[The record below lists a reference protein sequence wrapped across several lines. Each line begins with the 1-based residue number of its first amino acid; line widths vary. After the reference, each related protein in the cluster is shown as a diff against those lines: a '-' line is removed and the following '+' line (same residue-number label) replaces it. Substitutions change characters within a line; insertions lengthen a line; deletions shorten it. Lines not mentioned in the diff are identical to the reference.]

1 MRLTPS
7 LSSSPSVDHRRRRR
21 YRARNP
27 RFAPTPA
34 RTASCASTNAG
45 DDDDNARA
53 AMRMRMR
60 QSMPRHRRK
69 QPAPT
74 RLALARRDDGE
85 VDDDASDGVIV
96 IDDADD
102 AAAPSKRAKR
112 MPPVMMFSRP
122 LRRRDRAPAGVVEL
136 GRCAVCAR
144 GMANEAVA
152 RTSSGGGVLRAVGE
166 AARRLASVAT
176 RGDSEATFRLV
187 DADAAT
193 TRTASGAPC
202 VVEFVF
208 DGDGNSETYGID
220 IGDQG
225 KAFTELFVK
234 FATRVDAW
242 LSPDDAF
249 LVVGLTSHAFACVAS
264 DAECHIPPQTHP
276 GAFPSMAKFY
286 SYVALVFDALSGA
299 SKTRLDEY
307 NARRNAAAADDADP
321 ASEGLDLSAIFDAVR
336 PDARRCPELQG
347 EFPELL
353 PRPRAYQSQAV
364 AWMLARERASAAPAG
379 ALAAKR
385 GASVEQ
391 DARRALHPLWRELP
405 GGGTYINVFN
415 GMLSATRFE
424 IDEDYEDVRGGILA
438 DEMGLGK
445 TVEIIMLVTA
455 NRREKEAHEIA
466 AAEAVEAGVDEGE
479 AFENAREGLA
489 TPTETPPFVTP
500 MTSPAKTKSALKAPH
515 ASPHAFQRRDVPA
528 APALVAVDEK
538 PVDDVGVVEL
548 PAKAPVK
555 VEANNE
561 EPGGAFNVD
570 CVCGARGEDPNF
582 TGIWMG
588 CDKCGVW
595 QHARCVFKM
604 TKMQERN
611 LQRMSNEEREKLLG
625 EFLCSKCHEEY
636 PDEDKGAEELHKP
649 MNVNCVCGAREEDP
663 NFTGLWMGCDKCG
676 VWQHARCVFKMT
688 KMQER
693 NLQQISDEE
702 RDKLLGEFVCW
713 KCNEEHPG
721 EEELDEPMNVNCV
734 CGARE
739 EDPNFTGLWVGCDK
753 CGVWQHARCVLKLPR
768 AENILQQMPRKERE
782 ELLGDF
788 LCGKCIVEY
797 AGEEYCGPCGA
808 TLVVCPTP
816 IFEQWHSELTRH
828 VRPGALKIIRYEG
841 QSRVSGSGGSTK
853 DVFGPKQLAEAD
865 IVLTTY
871 DTLRSE
877 INIDISDGA
886 GRAYA
891 ERARRYERKYEI
903 VPTPLT
909 RLKWWRVVLDEAQ
922 MVESTV
928 SIAAIMVRRLPAVHR
943 WAVTGTPISRGLGD
957 IFGLLTFLCVPPFE
971 RDAHWWS
978 RLIEHP
984 YSYGD
989 ANAKRYLHKLLK
1001 ELMWRNSREG
1011 VRDQLGIPPQGE
1023 IVTWLESS
1031 AVERH
1036 FYKTQF
1042 RECHSTA
1049 SATLA
1054 HSDFANIDEN
1064 QPLET
1069 RDARRLMG
1077 PLLRLRQACD
1087 HPQAGSYGLAGGIA
1101 RAGANVLTMHQIT
1114 DKLIEKARVEAEE
1127 AQRLVAFAL
1136 NALGG
1141 LAWCENDLTLA
1152 ISVYREV
1159 IQLEATGKERKI
1171 RLDAMQI
1178 LHAKHNLNAA
1188 LELVKA
1194 EPQLLTAP
1202 IARTMRDDDLGQDT
1216 QLLRDKYIYERTSGL
1231 CGAEREFADAKK
1243 DVEWEFSLGNV
1254 GERTNSAVNVGGTN
1268 GWWLEVLNLV
1278 DKFHMSRLAFN
1289 DRLRD
1294 QLDGRWQGKKIAFE
1308 DLSGLQLQMAMD
1320 LQEIDTARKALL
1332 DRMEE
1337 LKDIVKSA
1345 PPERVREVGMC
1356 ETCRA
1361 GTDFAT
1367 PGVMCVFCHTE
1378 PLFET
1383 YERKIMG
1390 SQTLSAARP
1399 VEQKKQKKKDKEKEK
1414 GLPMFSRVG
1423 RKIGGE
1429 REETNRGGASAV
1441 ETVLQMLLVSLR
1453 TRSLVM
1459 DAKQQDS
1466 YITAGKSHVNTL
1478 EAMRK
1483 EFYKAS
1489 ALFVQQRESMAAR
1502 DELDMSAMRIRV
1514 REDYEIPNFGQPDPI
1529 PLALQGVVIHP
1540 YEVKAMKHKYTQEK
1554 ATYDADMA
1562 KAASQLRYLE
1572 NIRLPDRITDG
1583 KGEKS
1588 SIECPICLQD
1598 IVVQSDVKY
1607 TDMCVFPC
1615 GHSTCME
1622 CTQNLIRRSHPT
1634 HGCSNFDRRQV
1645 TCVSCRK
1652 PAFVHELNYVST
1664 GTDDGVNQRTGFVRN
1679 SDDDFLNVM
1688 FGAPE
1693 AHLAGE
1699 PRVTVEGSWGTK
1711 IEAIVRRIK
1720 WLLSLNNDAKILVF
1734 SEFEDVLDVIQ
1745 QAISRNSILFER
1757 ATTGGVKLNVSLENF
1772 KKNANVHVLLLPLKR
1787 AAHGLNLTEA
1797 QHVILVEPVIDPGLE
1812 AQAIKRVDRIGQL
1825 KPTCVHRFI
1834 IRHSIEENVFKLA
1847 RQRMDELSD
1856 IASDLSLSKRDE
1868 ATTGLSLADI
1878 RRLIEIEDN

>member
-1 MRLTPS
+1 MP
-7 LSSSPSVDHRRRRR
+7 RRRRKQS
-21 YRARNP
+21 A
-27 RFAPTPA
+27 PA
-34 RTASCASTNAG
+34 RLA
-45 DDDDNARA
+45 
-53 AMRMRMR
+53 
-60 QSMPRHRRK
+60 
-69 QPAPT
+69 PAP
-74 RLALARRDDGE
+74 RDDGE

-112 MPPVMMFSRP
+112 LPPVMMFSRP
-122 LRRRDRAPAGVVEL
+122 LRRRERAPAGVVEL

-152 RTSSGGGVLRAVGE
+152 GTSSGGGVLRAVGE
-166 AARRLASVAT
+166 AARWMASVAT

-242 LSPDDAF
+242 LSPDDAC

-307 NARRNAAAADDADP
+307 NARRNAAAADDADL
-321 ASEGLDLSAIFDAVR
+321 AIESLDLSAIFDAVR
-336 PDARRCPELQG
+336 PDARRCPELRG
-347 EFPELL
+347 EFPELF

-391 DARRALHPLWRELP
+391 DAHRALHPLWRELP

-455 NRREKEAHEIA
+455 NRGEKEAHEIA
-466 AAEAVEAGVDEGE
+466 AAEAEEAVVDEGE

-500 MTSPAKTKSALKAPH
+500 MTSPAKTKSALKAPL
-515 ASPHAFQRRDVPA
+515 ALPLAFQRRDVPA

-538 PVDDVGVVEL
+538 RVDDVRVVEF
-548 PAKAPVK
+548 PAEAPVK
-555 VEANNE
+555 IEANNE
-561 EPGGAFNVD
+561 EPGGALNVN
-570 CVCGARGEDPNF
+570 CVCGAREEDPNF
-582 TGIWMG
+582 TGLWLG

-611 LQRMSNEEREKLLG
+611 LQRMSN
-625 EFLCSKCHEEY
+625 
-636 PDEDKGAEELHKP
+636 D
-649 MNVNCVCGAREEDP
+649 
-663 NFTGLWMGCDKCG
+663 
-676 VWQHARCVFKMT
+676 
-688 KMQER
+688 
-693 NLQQISDEE
+693 E
-702 RDKLLGEFVCW
+702 RDKLLGEFVCS
-713 KCNEEHPG
+713 KCHEEHPDEEKG

-797 AGEEYCGPCGA
+797 AGEEYSGPCGA

-1001 ELMWRNSREG
+1001 GLMWRNSREG

-1023 IVTWLESS
+1023 IVTWLESN

-1042 RECHSTA
+1042 RECHRTA

-1054 HSDFANIDEN
+1054 HSDFADIDEN

-1069 RDARRLMG
+1069 RDARRVMG

-1101 RAGANVLTMHQIT
+1101 RAGANVLTMQQIT

-1152 ISVYREV
+1152 INVYREV

-1202 IARTMRDDDLGQDT
+1202 IARTMRDDDLGQDA
-1216 QLLRDKYIYERTSGL
+1216 QLLRDKYIYERASGL
-1231 CGAEREFADAKK
+1231 FGAEREFADAKK
-1243 DVEWEFSLGNV
+1243 DVELEFTLGNV
-1254 GERTNSAVNVGGTN
+1254 GERKNSAVNVGGTN
-1268 GWWLEVLNLV
+1268 GWWLEVLDLV
-1278 DKFHMSRLAFN
+1278 DKSTLSHRAFN

-1294 QLDGRWQGKKIAFE
+1294 QLDGRWQGKQIAFE

-1356 ETCRA
+1356 EMCRA

-1367 PGVMCVFCHTE
+1367 PGVVCVFCHTK

-1399 VEQKKQKKKDKEKEK
+1399 VGERDQTKDRKKDQKEKDK
-1414 GLPMFSRVG
+1414 GLPKLPMFSRVG

-1453 TRSLVM
+1453 TRSLVKN
-1459 DAKQQDS
+1459 AEQQDS
-1466 YITAGKSHVNTL
+1466 YTTAGKSHVNTL

-1598 IVVQSDVKY
+1598 IVVQSNVKY

-1720 WLLSLNNDAKILVF
+1720 WLLSLNNDAKVLVF

-1745 QAISRNSILFER
+1745 QAISRNSILLER